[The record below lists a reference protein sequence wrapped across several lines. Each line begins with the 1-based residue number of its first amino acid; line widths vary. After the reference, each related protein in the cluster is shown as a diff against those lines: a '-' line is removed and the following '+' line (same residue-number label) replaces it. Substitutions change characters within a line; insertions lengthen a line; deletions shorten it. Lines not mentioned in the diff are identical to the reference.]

1 MLRKL
6 RPLAALALVALIG
19 AGCGSN
25 APSEAGT
32 ASNTGSSSSSGSKD
46 TAREKA
52 MKFSACMR
60 ENGVSGFPDPDA
72 SGELTIDAVANGSS
86 IDTSTAAFENAI
98 SACRNLE
105 PSGFTGHRRTTT
117 EQQRALKFAQC
128 MRDNGVA
135 DFPDPTPGGALID
148 TNRIPS
154 AAGRGAREIPGFQ
167 ATIAKCHGVLA
178 EALGRQP

>member
-6 RPLAALALVALIG
+6 RPLALLALVALIG

-25 APSEAGT
+25 APAETGT
-32 ASNTGSSSSSGSKD
+32 ASSAGSPSSSGSKD

-86 IDTSTAAFENAI
+86 IDTSSVAFKNAI
-98 SACRNLE
+98 SACRDLE
-105 PSGFTGHRRTTT
+105 PSGFTGRRRTTA
-117 EQQRALKFAQC
+117 EQQNALEFAQC
-128 MRDNGVA
+128 MRDNGVP
-135 DFPDPTPGGALID
+135 DFPDPTPDGPLID

-167 ATIAKCHGVLA
+167 AAQDACRDASTA
-178 EALGRQP
+178 ALGRRP